1 MRLLV
6 LEIID
11 NLQHSVLRL
20 CNMKITSSLV
30 LLSIFFIFCSA
41 APVYQIEGVE
51 ERKADNT
58 EPNKSK
64 LVAFLLSFFV
74 GGFGADWF
82 YLSNGVFTYI
92 MVGIIKL
99 LLIGQAGLC
108 CCSVKF
114 GFCSLQEGLEKICG
128 PCSCLVSLGVFLW
141 WVVDW
146 VRVITN
152 TFPDGNGMELLLDM

>member
-6 LEIID
+6 LEIND
-11 NLQHSVLRL
+11 NLQHSAIRP
-20 CNMKITSSLV
+20 CIMKTPSSLI
-30 LLSIFFIFCSA
+30 LLSFFFIFCSA
-41 APVYQIEGVE
+41 APLLQME

-58 EPNKSK
+58 EPSKSK

-128 PCSCLVSLGVFLW
+128 PCSCLVGLGVFLW

-146 VRVITN
+146 VRILTN